1 MEAARTSGSVAE
13 PGAGAGRAGAGRRTD
28 ALSGVE
34 RQTAVLIRHVELLYR
49 RTDIHDNLD
58 RAEYLLL
65 RALDE
70 AGPLNI
76 NALAAQLGLDP
87 STAGRQVSV
96 LQAAGL
102 VERRP
107 DPADRRRS
115 VVTPTAEGAELMRHV
130 QARRTENIADLLAA
144 WTDEDVRALGTIL
157 AKYNCAVSAKY
168 LTGPALIEEPS
179 GAGESA
185 GAGETVGASAGR

>member
-13 PGAGAGRAGAGRRTD
+13 PGGGSGAGSGSSSGRRRTD

-76 NALAAQLGLDP
+76 NALAVQLGLDP

-115 VVTPTAEGAELMRHV
+115 VVTPTPEGAELMRHV

-144 WTDEDVRALGTIL
+144 WTDEDVQALGTIL

-179 GAGESA
+179 GAG
-185 GAGETVGASAGR
+185 R